1 MRNQNETIHNGSVIY
16 KPTITKKDAVPVSK
30 TNMQAQTRQAKKLT
44 YLDFLSPASDKAGY
58 TKEWK
63 KQPPVY
69 RKQTKAQI
77 KAGAKKSVQIPASWY
92 ISYTPISKYE
102 KAQKTAELFQRKWK
116 YKTAEL
122 IA

>member
-1 MRNQNETIHNGSVIY
+1 M
-16 KPTITKKDAVPVSK
+16 
-30 TNMQAQTRQAKKLT
+30 AQLFISQLSQRKMLFQYLKQISRHTRQAKKLT